1 MYKVTGDSYWKD
13 ENTVSRTLCLIRG
26 KEVDRQQQ
34 FIQGV
39 KDYYTQNNTSVLV
52 EPSCTF
58 SSNCSATNRIGL
70 DRTVFKGILARELA
84 RSYTIIP
91 NPTSKEMIQ
100 QSLVGMVKNCD
111 YDWQCGYFWEGV
123 DGKLLTVMATALNR
137 KISGTQRC
145 SSNRWRLSMQH

>member
-1 MYKVTGDSYWKD
+1 MYKVTGDTYWKD
-13 ENTVSRTLCLIRG
+13 ENTVRINTRLTR
-26 KEVDRQQQ
+26 ERETNRHQQ

-39 KDYYTQNNTSVLV
+39 KDYYTQNDTSVLV

-58 SSNCSATNRIGL
+58 ASNCSATNRIGL

-84 RSYTIIP
+84 RSYTILP

-100 QSLVGMVKNCD
+100 ESLVGMVKNCD

-123 DGKLLTVMATALNR
+123 DGKLLTIETIALNR
-137 KISGTQRC
+137 QISGTRRC
-145 SSNRWRLSMQH
+145 SSNRWSL

>member
-13 ENTVSRTLCLIRG
+13 ENAVSRTLCLIRG
-26 KEVDRQQQ
+26 EEVNHQQQ

-39 KDYYTQNNTSVLV
+39 KDYYTQNDTSVLI

-84 RSYTIIP
+84 RSYTILP

-100 QSLVGMVKNCD
+100 ESLVGMVKNCD
-111 YDWQCGYFWEGV
+111 YVALDDYDHRAKKTDFRNTTMQFQSLELV
-123 DGKLLTVMATALNR
+123 NAALTV
-137 KISGTQRC
+137 Q
-145 SSNRWRLSMQH
+145 